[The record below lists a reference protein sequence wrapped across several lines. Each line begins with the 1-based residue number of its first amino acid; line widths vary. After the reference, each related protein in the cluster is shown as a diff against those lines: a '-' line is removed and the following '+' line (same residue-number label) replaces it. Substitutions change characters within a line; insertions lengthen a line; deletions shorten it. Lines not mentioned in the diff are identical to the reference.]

1 MIMETFNEKQISL
14 CHSERIKNLVGLLGL
29 DFILFRIYQKHI
41 CHPELVSGSLIE
53 QISHKTNMFYLR
65 C

>member
-1 MIMETFNEKQISL
+1 MNALAIQNLSML
-14 CHSERIKNLVGLLGL
+14 IK
-29 DFILFRIYQKHI
+29 KHI